1 MTDQQY
7 RARVR
12 YVIGPDGSP
21 LTVADLPPKDTKRW
35 VIRRKAEV
43 VAPVRGG
50 LLSPYPDLKKLDRRD
65 NLQVTVDFRSVYA
78 SLLEQWMQT
87 DAGAVIPDSGS
98 LDRVPMIWT

>member
-43 VAPVRGG
+43 VAAVRGG
-50 LLSPYPDLKKLDRRD
+50 TAGSD
-65 NLQVTVDFRSVYA
+65 NLSRARATSRSRE
-78 SLLEQWMQT
+78 SSGQGFSF
-87 DAGAVIPDSGS
+87 GA
-98 LDRVPMIWT
+98 T